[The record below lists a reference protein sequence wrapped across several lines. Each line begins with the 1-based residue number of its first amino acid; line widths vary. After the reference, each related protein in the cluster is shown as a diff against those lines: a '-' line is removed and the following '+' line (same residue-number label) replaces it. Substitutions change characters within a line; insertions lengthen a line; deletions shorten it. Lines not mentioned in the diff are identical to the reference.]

1 MLNRMALLLLR
12 QVSDKTVTNPFPVQA
27 MPDSLTDALQAA
39 QNGEIELNPP
49 VETGERFR
57 GRLNYDKSA
66 CIGCKLCIKVCPAN
80 ATEYLPDEKKIQ
92 IHNDRC
98 CFCAQCTEICPVK
111 CLTMSSEYLIS
122 SYDRKAQITTDTG
135 KPETKGGAA
144 GEPKKKT
151 VYRIMSDKC
160 IGCTKCAR
168 NCPVGCISGKV
179 KEPHVID
186 ASACIGC
193 GKCSEV
199 CPKDAV
205 EAVEIDVPADGK

>member
-39 QNGEIELNPP
+39 QNGEIELNPA

-135 KPETKGGAA
+135 KPQP
-144 GEPKKKT
+144 GEGPQKKT
-151 VYRIMSDKC
+151 VYRVMSDKC

>member
-1 MLNRMALLLLR
+1 MLNRMALQLLR
-12 QVSDKTVTNPFPVQA
+12 QIYEKTFTNPFPVA
-27 MPDSLTDALQAA
+27 SMPDSLSDALKAA
-39 QNGEIELNPP
+39 EEGKIDLNPAVP
-49 VETGERFR
+49 VEDRFR

-135 KPETKGGAA
+135 KPEPKKGAEDGGA
-144 GEPKKKT
+144 PKKKT

-168 NCPVGCISGKV
+168 NCPVKCITGKV

-186 ASACIGC
+186 ESACVGC
-193 GKCSEV
+193 GKCAES
-199 CPKDAV
+199 CPVNAI
-205 EAVEIDVPADGK
+205 ESVEIDT

>member
-12 QVSDKTVTNPFPVQA
+12 QVCEKTVTNPFPVQA

-39 QNGEIELNPP
+39 QDGEIELNPP
-49 VETGERFR
+49 VETTERFR
-57 GRLNYDKSA
+57 GRVNYDKSA

-80 ATEYLPDEKKIQ
+80 ATVFLPEEKKIR

-122 SYDRKAQITTDTG
+122 SYDRKAQVTTDTG
-135 KPETKGGAA
+135 KPGPKAGAA
-144 GEPKKKT
+144 DEPEKKT

-160 IGCTKCAR
+160 IGCTKCAK

-179 KEPHVID
+179 KESHVID
-186 ASACIGC
+186 ESACIGC
-193 GKCSEV
+193 GKCAES
-199 CPKDAV
+199 CPKGAV

>member
-39 QNGEIELNPP
+39 QNGEIELNPA

-135 KPETKGGAA
+135 KPEAKTGTAD
-144 GEPKKKT
+144 EPKKKT

-186 ASACIGC
+186 ESACIGC

>member
-1 MLNRMALLLLR
+1 MLNRMALQLLR
-12 QVSDKTVTNPFPVQA
+12 QIYEKTFTNPFPVA
-27 MPDSLTDALQAA
+27 SMPDSLSDALKAA
-39 QNGEIELNPP
+39 EEGKIDLNPAVP
-49 VETGERFR
+49 VEDRFR

-122 SYDRKAQITTDTG
+122 SYDRKAQITTDTE
-135 KPETKGGAA
+135 KPEPKKGAEGGAA
-144 GEPKKKT
+144 PKKKT

-168 NCPVGCISGKV
+168 NCPVNCITGKV

-186 ASACIGC
+186 ESACVGC
-193 GKCSEV
+193 GKCAEN
-199 CPKDAV
+199 CPVNAI
-205 EAVEIDVPADGK
+205 EAVEIDG